1 MLPVLAIS
9 ESKPGETPVARQFSG
24 TSYSA
29 NGMVQERPTGTA
41 KVNNA

>member
-1 MLPVLAIS
+1 MLLLAVS
-9 ESKPGETPVARQFSG
+9 EQKPGETPVAHQFSG

-29 NGMVQERPTGTA
+29 NEIVQERPTGTT